1 MKNNPDHPVPGHD
14 CRFHEDAARHFTGEI
29 YLAEFQ
35 AHLKECPSCQEVGTV
50 VQRLRSLPAAE
61 PADNLTA
68 HVLAAIQQPETKLA
82 RPQHHLWAAAA
93 VVVIGLTAMSIW
105 PFGKKTTEIIAQSTQ
120 PAVVAQSTDR
130 SVQEALDW
138 FCRTQE
144 ADGSWSPARW
154 GGDPRFEVALT
165 ALPMLAIL
173 SANAEKTPQRVEVIA
188 KARQYLQ
195 STCDRKGRFGP
206 QFYGSSYS
214 QGIATL
220 ALLSCYKNHPD
231 QESERLLDNALTV
244 IVSQQHANGWWGLGG
259 TPQPDVAITLWQV
272 EALKLA
278 VELGWKNVQPHLT
291 LGAKWV
297 ADHSHADSTP
307 LKGLKSGGE
316 VDYFRAYFATT
327 LLKSANDESSR
338 QRLASIR
345 HTLLG
350 KQVQRGNDT
359 GSWTP
364 DDRWGMA
371 GGRLY
376 TTALASLS
384 LH

>member
-1 MKNNPDHPVPGHD
+1 MKNYPNHPVTGHE
-14 CRFHEDAARHFTGEI
+14 CRFHEDAALHFTGEI
-29 YLAEFQ
+29 YLAEFHN
-35 AHLKECPSCQEVGTV
+35 HLKECPSCQEVATV
-50 VQRLRSLPAAE
+50 LQRLRSLPAAE
-61 PADNLTA
+61 IPDNLTA
-68 HVLAAIQQPETKLA
+68 HILSAIQQPKTKYV
-82 RPQHHLWAAAA
+82 RSQYHLWAAAA
-93 VVVIGLTAMSIW
+93 MVVIGVTTMSIW
-105 PFGKKTTEIIAQSTQ
+105 QFGKKPTEILAQEIQST
-120 PAVVAQSTDR
+120 VVAQNTDR
-130 SVQEALDW
+130 SVKEALDW
-138 FCRTQE
+138 FCRSQE

-154 GGDPRFEVALT
+154 GGDPRFKVALT

-173 SANAEKTPQRVEVIA
+173 SADSEKTPQRGEVIA

-220 ALLSCYKNHPD
+220 ALLSCYKNNPD
-231 QESERLLDNALTV
+231 EESKRLLDKALAV

-259 TPQPDVAITLWQV
+259 NPQPDLSITLWQV
-272 EALKLA
+272 EALKMA
-278 VELGWKNVQPHLT
+278 VDLGWKDVNPYLS
-291 LGAKWV
+291 LGTKWV
-297 ADHSHADSTP
+297 VTHSHNDST
-307 LKGLKSGGE
+307 LHNGLTSGGE
-316 VDYFRAYFATT
+316 VDYFNAYFTTT

-345 HTLLG
+345 HALLG
-350 KQVQRGNDT
+350 KQIQRGNDS